1 MENIYRKEIKKQ
13 TFYLKMELGIKKKK
27 FNVTIEKIVRINKW
41 YTESL
46 KFIVISKLSLEL
58 KNN

>member
-27 FNVTIEKIVRINKW
+27 FNVTIEEIVRITKW

>member
-1 MENIYRKEIKKQ
+1 
-13 TFYLKMELGIKKKK
+13 MELDIKKKK
-27 FNVTIEKIVRINKW
+27 FNVTIEEIVRINKW
-41 YTESL
+41 YTENL

>member
-13 TFYLKMELGIKKKK
+13 TFYLEMELHIKKKN
-27 FNVTIEKIVRINKW
+27 FNVTIEEIVRINKW

-46 KFIVISKLSLEL
+46 KFIVISKLSPEL